1 MSSDQL
7 EHGADLRRQFKK
19 TVIQAGYLKGARY
32 LDVGL
37 EDLKKAARSYRGEPR
52 FNQFAKRALAE
63 KLLAQDEPQ
72 SAERPVVDPPS
83 GHLAQFFGRVCML
96 FRWLGSKFKG
106 RTVLALCI
114 LVLFLLI
121 LSRPL
126 FYVVLGK
133 AIGAFLKV
141 ALRRSVGIVITVLDA
156 ILEEAAAGLD
166 TGMMPVTSPRQI
178 NAQLPVQF
186 EVQPAPTFGNLFL
199 NLLFAILGGFAG
211 RRMPINH

>member
-1 MSSDQL
+1 M
-7 EHGADLRRQFKK
+7 
-19 TVIQAGYLKGARY
+19 
-32 LDVGL
+32 GL

-114 LVLFLLI
+114 LVIFLLI

-178 NAQLPVQF
+178 NAQLPAQF

>member
-52 FNQFAKRALAE
+52 FNQLAKRALAE

-72 SAERPVVDPPS
+72 PAERPVVNPPS
-83 GHLAQFFGRVCML
+83 GHLAQFFSRSCML
-96 FRWLGSKFKG
+96 FRWLGSKVKG
-106 RTVLALCI
+106 RILLALC
-114 LVLFLLI
+114 VLITFLLI

-126 FYVVLGK
+126 FYVVLAK

-141 ALRRSVGIVITVLDA
+141 ALRRSVGIVITVLDS

-166 TGMMPVTSPRQI
+166 TAMMPITSPGQI
-178 NAQLPVQF
+178 NAQLPAQF
-186 EVQPAPTFGNLFL
+186 EAQPTPTFGSLFL
-199 NLLFAILGGFAG
+199 NLLFAILGGIAG
-211 RRMPINH
+211 RRMPVNH

>member
-114 LVLFLLI
+114 LG
-121 LSRPL
+121 RT
-126 FYVVLGK
+126 VLGTLHFSYLLVDLIQAPFLRGTGK
-133 AIGAFLKV
+133 SHRSLSESGSEAISRNSDHCPRCYLG
-141 ALRRSVGIVITVLDA
+141 RSSCGT
-156 ILEEAAAGLD
+156 
-166 TGMMPVTSPRQI
+166 
-178 NAQLPVQF
+178 
-186 EVQPAPTFGNLFL
+186 
-199 NLLFAILGGFAG
+199 
-211 RRMPINH
+211 

>member
-1 MSSDQL
+1 M
-7 EHGADLRRQFKK
+7 
-19 TVIQAGYLKGARY
+19 
-32 LDVGL
+32 GL
-37 EDLKKAARSYRGEPR
+37 EDLKKSARSYRGEPR

-72 SAERPVVDPPS
+72 STERPVVNPPS
-83 GHLAQFFGRVCML
+83 GHLAQFFSRGCML

-106 RTVLALCI
+106 RTLLALCV
-114 LVLFLLI
+114 LVVFLII

-178 NAQLPVQF
+178 NAQVPAQF
-186 EVQPAPTFGNLFL
+186 EVQPVPTFGNLFL